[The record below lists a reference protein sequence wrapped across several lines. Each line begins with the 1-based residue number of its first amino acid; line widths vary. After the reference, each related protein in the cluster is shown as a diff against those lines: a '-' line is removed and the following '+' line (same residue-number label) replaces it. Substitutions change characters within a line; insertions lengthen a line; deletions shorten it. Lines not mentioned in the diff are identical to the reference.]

1 MKRFF
6 SVLLCVFVLFLS
18 FSSLCF
24 AAENLTSFSP
34 TVYGSVSP
42 SSSVTATVYGYVV
55 NYTGKVP
62 RSWILVNT
70 AQNVYTLYYSLRNTD
85 LIDCDYIVYHQ
96 SYNYSGEIFSSGSLS
111 GGSQVDVDSLSD
123 NYLYVGNVKGTCA
136 YAADYSASQFD
147 FSFVLLC
154 LIAVLFIVLLFRR
167 GYPGR
172 VNF

>member
-1 MKRFF
+1 MKRLF
-6 SVLLCVFVLFLS
+6 SVFLCVLVLILS

-24 AAENLTSFSP
+24 AAEVLTPFTP

-42 SSSVTATVYGYVV
+42 SSSVTSTVYGYVV

-96 SYNYSGEIFSSGSLS
+96 SYNYSGAIFSSGSLS
-111 GGSQVDVDSLSD
+111 GAQVDVDSLSN
-123 NYLYVGNVKGTCA
+123 NYTYVGNVKGTCA

>member
-1 MKRFF
+1 MKRLL
-6 SVLLCVFVLFLS
+6 SVFLCVLVLILS

-24 AAENLTSFSP
+24 AAEVLTPFTP

-42 SSSVTATVYGYVV
+42 SSSVTSTVYGYVV

-62 RSWILVNT
+62 RSWILINT

-85 LIDCDYIVYHQ
+85 LIDCDYIVYRQ
-96 SYNYSGEIFSSGSLS
+96 SYNYTGAIFSSGSLS
-111 GGSQVDVDSLSD
+111 GAQVDVDSLSD
-123 NYLYVGNVKGTCA
+123 NYIYVGNVKGTCA